1 MATQKTKSYTLDL
14 CSERMLPTML
24 KFALPL
30 MFSSLLQLLF
40 NAADIIVVGRYAG
53 DNSLAAVGS
62 NSALI
67 QLLVNLFIGLSVGS
81 SILASRQF
89 GARDTEGVR
98 QTVHTSILLALL
110 SGIGLAIA
118 GVFSAR
124 TFLVWMQAPPEV
136 LDLATAYLQI
146 YFLGM
151 PASMLYNFGAA
162 LLRAVGDTRRPLYYL
177 TIAGVVNVVLN
188 LFFVIA
194 LDMDV
199 VGVGLAT
206 VISQCIS
213 AFFILR
219 CMMRDTGAIHLEW
232 KQLRLYGPRMRQILY
247 IGLPAGFQGIMFSLS
262 NVVIQSSVNSFG
274 EITMAGNTAA
284 ANLDSFIYAAINA
297 FYQTAMSF
305 TSQNL
310 GAGKIERIRPI
321 YLRSAGCAIV
331 FSLVLGCG
339 TTLLGPWLLQI
350 YSKSPV
356 VIEAGMLRLTIVCV
370 PYFLCALMEV
380 TVGMLRG
387 IGYSVLPMLVTLLG
401 ACGFRLVW
409 LATVFQIPQYHATTT
424 IYSSYPISWTL
435 TFLSHFFCFLWAMR
449 HLRKKMAGDGH
460 FLP

>member
-1 MATQKTKSYTLDL
+1 MAQQKTKSYSLDL
-14 CSERMLPTML
+14 CSEHILPTML

-30 MFSSLLQLLF
+30 MFSSILQLLF
-40 NAADIIVVGRYAG
+40 NAADIIVVGRFAG

-62 NSALI
+62 NTALI
-67 QLLVNLFIGLSVGS
+67 QLLVNLFVGLSVGA

-110 SGIGLAIA
+110 SGIGLGIV
-118 GVFSAR
+118 GLFSAR

-136 LDLATAYLQI
+136 LGLATSYLQI

-162 LLRAVGDTRRPLYYL
+162 LLRAVGDTQRPLYYL
-177 TIAGVVNVVLN
+177 TFAGIVNVVLN

-194 LDMDV
+194 LGLDV
-199 VGVGLAT
+199 VGVALAT
-206 VISQCIS
+206 VISEYIS
-213 AFFILR
+213 AVLILR
-219 CMMRDTGAIHLEW
+219 CMMQETGAIHLEW

-274 EITMAGNTAA
+274 EIVMAGNTAA
-284 ANLDSFIYAAINA
+284 GNLDAFVYAAINA
-297 FYQTAMSF
+297 FHQAAISF

-310 GAGKIERIRPI
+310 GAGKVARIRPI
-321 YLRSAGCAIV
+321 FLRALGCATV
-331 FSLVLGCG
+331 VSLILGCG
-339 TTLLGPWLLQI
+339 TTFLGPWLLQI
-350 YSKSPV
+350 YSKNPA
-356 VIEAGMLRLTIVCV
+356 VIEAGMLRLTIVCI
-370 PYFLCALMEV
+370 PYFLCALMDV

-387 IGYSVLPMLVTLLG
+387 IGYSILPMLVTLMG

-409 LATVFQIPQYHATTT
+409 LATVFQIPQYHTTAT
-424 IYSSYPISWTL
+424 IYFSYPISWTL
-435 TFLSHFFCFLWAMR
+435 TFLAHFLCFLWAMHR
-449 HLRKKMAGDGH
+449 LRRKMAEDGH